1 MPAPKRR
8 NSEKLIPISISTDTL
23 LRVLF
28 IGVAAALVYYLWNIV
43 LIFLIAMLLAA
54 LIDPFADKLEAKKI
68 PRGLGVALIYIFIL
82 AVAIGAFLLV
92 VPSTVSQSTEL
103 IETYGSQIASLGID
117 EGALRF
123 IASDELFQEDFSVL
137 IKRVQESGL
146 IDSIPVLFEG
156 LFAAFSTFLSIGV
169 VAILSFYMVIE
180 ERELKKGVAQW
191 FTPTKYKKLVTK
203 VMPKVRTK
211 LGYWLRGQLT
221 IMFIIF
227 VLSFIILTVLG
238 VPFAL
243 VLALLAGLF
252 EIIPFL
258 GPFIAVVPAMIVAL
272 SVSPLQA
279 FLVGVFYFLLQQLEA
294 DFLTPKIMQKVAG
307 LNPIVSIIS
316 ILVGWELAGIAGA
329 LFAIPIAMVLGLF
342 LSEWFSEKEKI

>member
-1 MPAPKRR
+1 MSAPKRR

-23 LRVLF
+23 LRILF
-28 IGVAAALVYYLWNIV
+28 IGVVAALIYYLWNIV
-43 LIFLIAMLLAA
+43 FIFLIAMLLAA
-54 LIDPFADKLEAKKI
+54 IIDPFADRLEAKKI
-68 PRGLGVALIYIFIL
+68 PRGLAVALIYLFIIAL
-82 AVAIGAFLLV
+82 AIGVFLLV

-103 IETYGSQIASLGID
+103 IETYGPQIALLGID
-117 EGALRF
+117 ENALRF
-123 IASDELFQEDFSVL
+123 IASDQIFQEDFSVL
-137 IKRVQESGL
+137 LTRIKQSGL
-146 IDSIPVLFEG
+146 IDSIPVL
-156 LFAAFSTFLSIGV
+156 LAALSNAFTTLLSIGV

-191 FTPTKYKKLVTK
+191 FTPAKYRDLVKT

-221 IMFIIF
+221 IMLIIF

-272 SVSPLQA
+272 SVSPLMA

-342 LSEWFSEKEKI
+342 LSEWFSEKEKV